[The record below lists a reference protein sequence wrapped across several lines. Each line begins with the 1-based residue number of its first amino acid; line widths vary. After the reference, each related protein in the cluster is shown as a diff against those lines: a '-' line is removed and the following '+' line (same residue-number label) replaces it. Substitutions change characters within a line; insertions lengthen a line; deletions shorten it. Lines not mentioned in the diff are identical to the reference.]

1 MTAILNVT
9 LVVSLT
15 ALMLSMGLALEPR
28 DFRVALARPHL
39 VATAMFSILFLLSDF
54 R

>member
-15 ALMLSMGLALEPR
+15 ALMLSMGLAL
-28 DFRVALARPHL
+28 ARPRL